1 MFRNRLQKFTPYII
15 ILIIYTVFGFL
26 SYNDFFSDR
35 SFSNTASS
43 MIVKYGSRGQD
54 VKNVQYQLRKWGYY
68 KGNIDGVFG
77 WKTRAAVVAFQ
88 KKNGL
93 KADGIVGD
101 ATTKALGLPVKAA
114 AKATT
119 KAATTASRGA
129 VSRSNEVYTLAQAIN
144 GEARGEPYIGQVAVA
159 AVILNRVDDPKF
171 PNTIA
176 GVIYQ
181 PGAFTAVTDGQ
192 MFLEPNESAFKAA
205 KDALNGWD
213 PSGGAMYYYNPA
225 KATSKWIWSRPII
238 KVIGKHYF
246 CK

>member
-1 MFRNRLQKFTPYII
+1 MFRNRIQKLTPYII
-15 ILIIYTVFGFL
+15 ILLIYTIFGFL

-35 SFSNTASS
+35 SFSDASS
-43 MIVKYGSRGQD
+43 MIVKYGSKGTA
-54 VKNVQYQLRKWGYY
+54 VKTVQTKLKSWGYY
-68 KGNIDGVFG
+68 KGSVDGVFG
-77 WKTRAAVVAFQ
+77 WKTRSAVIAFQ

-93 KADGIVGD
+93 KADGIVGA
-101 ATTKALGLPVKAA
+101 ATSKALGIPY
-114 AKATT
+114 
-119 KAATTASRGA
+119 KAATTASRGT

-171 PNTIA
+171 PNSIA

-181 PGAFTAVTDGQ
+181 PGAFTAVADGQ
-192 MFLEPNESAFKAA
+192 MFLTPNDSAYKAA
-205 KDALNGWD
+205 RDALNGWD

-246 CK
+246 CR

>member
-1 MFRNRLQKFTPYII
+1 MLRNRIQKFTPYII

-26 SYNDFFSDR
+26 SYNDFFTDR
-35 SFSNTASS
+35 SYSDTASS
-43 MIVKYGSRGQD
+43 MIVKYGSKGTE
-54 VKNVQYQLRKWGYY
+54 VKTVQTKLKQWGYY
-68 KGNIDGVFG
+68 KGNVDGVFG
-77 WKTRAAVVAFQ
+77 WRTRTAVIAFQ
-88 KKNGL
+88 KKHGL

-101 ATTKALGLPVKAA
+101 ATSKAIGIPVKTA
-114 AKATT
+114 AKT
-119 KAATTASRGA
+119 SRGT
-129 VSRSNEVYTLAQAIN
+129 VRRSNEVATLAQAVH

-181 PGAFTAVTDGQ
+181 PGAFTAVADGQ
-192 MFLEPNESAFKAA
+192 MFLAPNDSALKAA

-213 PSGGAMYYYNPA
+213 PSGGAIYYFNPA

-238 KVIGKHYF
+238 KIIGKHYF

>member
-1 MFRNRLQKFTPYII
+1 MFKNKLQKFTPYII
-15 ILIIYTVFGFL
+15 ILIIYTTFGFL

-35 SFSNTASS
+35 GYVDSASS
-43 MIVKYGSRGQD
+43 MIVKYGSRGTE
-54 VKNVQYQLRKWGYY
+54 VKTVQTKLKKWGYY
-68 KGNIDGVFG
+68 KGSVDGIFG
-77 WKTRAAVVAFQ
+77 WNTRKAVIAFQ

-93 KADGIVGD
+93 KGDGIVGP
-101 ATTKALGLPVKAA
+101 ATSKALGIPVK
-114 AKATT
+114 
-119 KAATTASRGA
+119 TASTTRGA
-129 VSRSNEVYTLAQAIN
+129 VSRTNEVYTLAQAIN

-159 AVILNRVDDPKF
+159 AVILNRVDDPRF
-171 PNTIA
+171 PNSIA

-205 KDALNGWD
+205 RDALNGWD
-213 PSGGAMYYYNPA
+213 PSGGAMYYFNPA

-238 KVIGKHYF
+238 KTIGKHHF

>member
-1 MFRNRLQKFTPYII
+1 MFNKKLKRYTPYII
-15 ILIIYTVFGFL
+15 ILIIYTVFGVM
-26 SYNDFFSDR
+26 SYNDFFTNNNYSD
-35 SFSNTASS
+35 TAGS
-43 MIVKYGSRGQD
+43 ILLKYGSRGTQ
-54 VKNVQYQLRKWGYY
+54 VKTVQTKLKKWGYY
-68 KGNIDGVFG
+68 TGNVDGVYG
-77 WKTRAAVVAFQ
+77 WKTRTAVVKFQ

-101 ATTKALGLPVKAA
+101 
-114 AKATT
+114 
-119 KAATTASRGA
+119 TTAKSLGIFETAKTTTRGT
-129 VSRSNEVYTLAQAIN
+129 VTRSNDVNTLAQAIH
-144 GEARGEPYIGQVAVA
+144 GEARGEPYIGQVAVG
-159 AVILNRVDDPKF
+159 AVILNRVDNPKF

-192 MFLEPNESAFKAA
+192 MFLAPDESSAKAA

-213 PSGGAMYYYNPA
+213 PSGGAIYYFNPA

-246 CK
+246 CN

>member
-1 MFRNRLQKFTPYII
+1 MLRNRIQKFTPYII

-26 SYNDFFSDR
+26 SYNDFFTDR
-35 SFSNTASS
+35 SYSDTASS
-43 MIVKYGSRGQD
+43 MIVKYGSKGTE
-54 VKNVQYQLRKWGYY
+54 VKTVQTKLKQWGYY
-68 KGNIDGVFG
+68 KGNVDGVFG
-77 WKTRAAVVAFQ
+77 WRTRTAVIAFQ
-88 KKNGL
+88 KKHGL

-101 ATTKALGLPVKAA
+101 ATSKAIGIPVKTA
-114 AKATT
+114 AKT
-119 KAATTASRGA
+119 SRGT
-129 VSRSNEVYTLAQAIN
+129 VRRSNEVATLAQAVH

-181 PGAFTAVTDGQ
+181 PGAFTAVADGQ
-192 MFLEPNESAFKAA
+192 MFLSPNDSALKAA

-213 PSGGAMYYYNPA
+213 PSGGAIYYFNPA

-238 KVIGKHYF
+238 KIIGKHYF

>member
-1 MFRNRLQKFTPYII
+1 MFRSRTSKFTPYII

-26 SYNDFFSDR
+26 AYNDFFTDR
-35 SFSNTASS
+35 SFNDTAFS
-43 MIVKYGSRGQD
+43 MIVKYGSKGQD

-68 KGNIDGVFG
+68 KGNIDGIFG
-77 WKTRAAVVAFQ
+77 WKTRSAVIAFQ

-93 KADGIVGD
+93 KADGIVGN
-101 ATTKALGLPVKAA
+101 ATLKALGLPVKKAA

-119 KAATTASRGA
+119 RGA
-129 VSRSNEVYTLAQAIN
+129 VSRNNEVYTLAAAIN

-159 AVILNRVDDPKF
+159 AVILNRVDDPRF

-181 PGAFTAVTDGQ
+181 PGAFTAVADGQ
-192 MFLEPNESAFKAA
+192 MYLQPNDSAFKAA
-205 KDALNGWD
+205 RDALNGWD

-246 CK
+246 CR